1 MSEFFK
7 ALLASNGS
15 INLSSLYMASGEALY
30 VNLIASN

>member
-7 ALLASNGS
+7 ALLASNGL
-15 INLSSLYMASGEALY
+15 INFLSLYMATREALY